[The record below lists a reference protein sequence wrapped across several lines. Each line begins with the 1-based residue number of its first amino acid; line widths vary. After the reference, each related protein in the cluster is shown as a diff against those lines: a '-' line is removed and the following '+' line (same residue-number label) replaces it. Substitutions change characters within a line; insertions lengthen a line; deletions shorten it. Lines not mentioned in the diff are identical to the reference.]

1 MLMRKAPVPA
11 GVWRSRAIAVISSF
25 LSDSLIGGSLSSGVN
40 FAAHD
45 PREERIAKSLQR
57 VGRDRLPNTPHQ
69 VKVKRD
75 VVDGV
80 VNHGRDFAG
89 DVEVSKVGSRHRPA
103 GQAGAERIEWP
114 RVIGKPGVLD
124 RHLT

>member
-1 MLMRKAPVPA
+1 MGRMLMRKAAVPPEL
-11 GVWRSRAIAVISSF
+11 VWSRAIAVISSF
-25 LSDSLIGGSLSSGVN
+25 LSDSFIGGSLSSGVN

-80 VNHGRDFAG
+80 VNHGRDLAG
-89 DVEVSKVGSRHRPA
+89 DVEVSKVGPRDGSA
-103 GQAGAERIEWP
+103 GHAGAIRI
-114 RVIGKPGVLD
+114 
-124 RHLT
+124 

>member
-1 MLMRKAPVPA
+1 MLMRKAAVPPEL
-11 GVWRSRAIAVISSF
+11 VWSRAIAVISSF

-45 PREERIAKSLQR
+45 PREKRIAKSLQR
-57 VGRDRLPNTPHQ
+57 VGRDRLPNPPHQ

-80 VNHGRDFAG
+80 VNHGRDLAG
-89 DVEVSKVGSRHRPA
+89 DVEVTEIGPRDRPT
-103 GQAGAERIEWP
+103 GHAGAIRIE
-114 RVIGKPGVLD
+114 RPG
-124 RHLT
+124 